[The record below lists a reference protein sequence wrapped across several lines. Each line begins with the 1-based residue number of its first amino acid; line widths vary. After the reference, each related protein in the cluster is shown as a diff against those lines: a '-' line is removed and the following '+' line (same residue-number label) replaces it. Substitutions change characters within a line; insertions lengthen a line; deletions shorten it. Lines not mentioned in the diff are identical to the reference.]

1 MPNSN
6 ERAATYCLL
15 AVRSRPFALYF
26 AVDKEVLSLMQT
38 IDLLRKLSNA
48 FGVSGFEDEVRE
60 MIQSLVAP
68 HVDEV
73 KTDALGN
80 VFAIRKSATPDAK
93 TLMLDAHTD
102 EVGFIVKWIE
112 RDGFLR
118 FSPLGGWDPRII
130 PGHRVVIQT
139 RSGTMQTGVI
149 GTAPPHILTDAERK
163 SPIPIEKM
171 FIDIGATSVEE
182 AHEMGIQIGDPL
194 TIHYPFEEIKEGYVT
209 GKAFDDRAGCAVLI
223 ETAER
228 TAGQDLGVH
237 IVFAFV
243 IGEEVGLRG
252 ARTAAFQ
259 IEPDLAI
266 AVEGTIGADM
276 PGVPE
281 NSQPVRLGQ
290 GPALS
295 VADRSIIVT
304 RKVLHA
310 MESIADDA
318 NIPYQYK
325 LPTYGGT
332 DAGAI
337 HVSRGGCLA
346 GIVSVPC
353 RYIHSPISTLRLADF
368 ELTSRYVTELVRQ
381 LPDAVL

>member
-1 MPNSN
+1 
-6 ERAATYCLL
+6 
-15 AVRSRPFALYF
+15 
-26 AVDKEVLSLMQT
+26 
-38 IDLLRKLSNA
+38 
-48 FGVSGFEDEVRE
+48 
-60 MIQSLVAP
+60 VAP

-73 KTDALGN
+73 KIDALGN
-80 VFAIRKSATPDAK
+80 ILAIRKSANPDAK

-102 EVGFIVKWIE
+102 EIGFIVKWIE
-112 RDGFLR
+112 KDGFLR
-118 FSPLGGWDPRII
+118 FAPLGGWDPRIV

-139 RSGTMQTGVI
+139 RSGKMQTGVI
-149 GTAPPHILTDAERK
+149 GTAPPHILSADERK
-163 SPIPIEKM
+163 SLIPIEKM
-171 FIDIGATSVEE
+171 FIDIGASSVEE
-182 AHEMGIQIGDPL
+182 AKEMGVHIGDPL
-194 TIHYPFEEIKEGYVT
+194 TIHYPFQEIKDGYVT

-228 TAGQDLGVH
+228 TAGQDLGVN

-243 IGEEVGLRG
+243 FGEEVGLRG

-295 VADRSIIVT
+295 IADRSIVVS

-310 MESIADDA
+310 MEAIADSA
-318 NIPYQYK
+318 GIPYQYK

-337 HVSRGGCLA
+337 HLTRGGVLA

-353 RYIHSPISTLRLADF
+353 RYIHSPISTLRIEDF
-368 ELTSRYVTELVRQ
+368 ELTSRYVTELVKH
-381 LPDAVL
+381 LPRAVL

>member
-1 MPNSN
+1 
-6 ERAATYCLL
+6 
-15 AVRSRPFALYF
+15 
-26 AVDKEVLSLMQT
+26 MQT

-73 KTDALGN
+73 KIDALGN
-80 VFAIRKSATPDAK
+80 ILAIRKSANPDAK

-102 EVGFIVKWIE
+102 EIGFIVKWIE
-112 RDGFLR
+112 KDGFLR
-118 FSPLGGWDPRII
+118 FAPLGGWDPRIV

-139 RSGTMQTGVI
+139 RSGKMQTGVI
-149 GTAPPHILTDAERK
+149 GTAPPHILSADERK
-163 SPIPIEKM
+163 SLIPIEKM
-171 FIDIGATSVEE
+171 FIDIGASSVEE
-182 AHEMGIQIGDPL
+182 AKEMGVHIGDPL
-194 TIHYPFEEIKEGYVT
+194 TIHYPFQEIKDGYVT

-228 TAGQDLGVH
+228 TAGQDLGVN

-243 IGEEVGLRG
+243 FGEEVGLRG

-295 VADRSIIVT
+295 IADRSIVVS

-310 MESIADDA
+310 MEAIADSA
-318 NIPYQYK
+318 GIPYQYK

-337 HVSRGGCLA
+337 HLTRGGVLA

-353 RYIHSPISTLRLADF
+353 RYIHSPISTLRIEDF
-368 ELTSRYVTELVRQ
+368 ELTSRYVTELVKH
-381 LPDAVL
+381 LPRAVL

>member
-1 MPNSN
+1 
-6 ERAATYCLL
+6 
-15 AVRSRPFALYF
+15 
-26 AVDKEVLSLMQT
+26 MQT

-73 KTDALGN
+73 KIDALGN
-80 VFAIRKSATPDAK
+80 ILAIRKSANPDAK

-102 EVGFIVKWIE
+102 EIGFIVKWIE
-112 RDGFLR
+112 KDGFLR
-118 FSPLGGWDPRII
+118 FAPLGGWDPRII
-130 PGHRVVIQT
+130 PGHRIVIQT
-139 RSGTMQTGVI
+139 RSGKMQTGVI
-149 GTAPPHILTDAERK
+149 GTAPPHILSADERK

-182 AHEMGIQIGDPL
+182 AQEMGVRIGDPL
-194 TIHYPFEEIKEGYVT
+194 TIHYPFQEIKDGYVT

-228 TAGQDLGVH
+228 TAGQDLGVNV
-237 IVFAFV
+237 IFAFV
-243 IGEEVGLRG
+243 FGEEVGLRG

-295 VADRSIIVT
+295 IADHSIIVP

-310 MESIADDA
+310 MEAIADSA
-318 NIPYQYK
+318 GIPYQYK

-337 HVSRGGCLA
+337 HLTRGGVLA

-368 ELTSRYVTELVRQ
+368 ELTSRYVTELVKH
-381 LPDAVL
+381 LPAAVL

>member
-1 MPNSN
+1 
-6 ERAATYCLL
+6 
-15 AVRSRPFALYF
+15 
-26 AVDKEVLSLMQT
+26 MQT

-73 KTDALGN
+73 KIDALGN
-80 VFAIRKSATPDAK
+80 ILAIRKSANPDAK

-102 EVGFIVKWIE
+102 EIGFIVKWIE
-112 RDGFLR
+112 KDGFLR
-118 FSPLGGWDPRII
+118 FAPLGGWDPRIV

-139 RSGTMQTGVI
+139 RSGKMQTGVI
-149 GTAPPHILTDAERK
+149 GTAPPHILSADERK
-163 SPIPIEKM
+163 SLIPIEKM
-171 FIDIGATSVEE
+171 FIDIGASSVEE
-182 AHEMGIQIGDPL
+182 AKEMGVHIGDPL
-194 TIHYPFEEIKEGYVT
+194 TIHYPFQEIKDGYVT

-228 TAGQDLGVH
+228 TAGQDLGVN

-243 IGEEVGLRG
+243 FGEEVGLRG

-281 NSQPVRLGQ
+281 NSQPVRK
-290 GPALS
+290 GP
-295 VADRSIIVT
+295 
-304 RKVLHA
+304 
-310 MESIADDA
+310 
-318 NIPYQYK
+318 PY
-325 LPTYGGT
+325 P
-332 DAGAI
+332 
-337 HVSRGGCLA
+337 
-346 GIVSVPC
+346 
-353 RYIHSPISTLRLADF
+353 
-368 ELTSRYVTELVRQ
+368 
-381 LPDAVL
+381 

>member
-1 MPNSN
+1 M
-6 ERAATYCLL
+6 L
-15 AVRSRPFALYF
+15 
-26 AVDKEVLSLMQT
+26 T

-48 FGVSGFEDEVRE
+48 FGVSGFEDEVQE
-60 MIQSLVAP
+60 IIQSLVAP
-68 HVDEV
+68 HVDEI

-80 VFAIRKSATPDAK
+80 VFAIRHSAKPHAK

-102 EVGFIVKWIE
+102 EIGFIVKWIE
-112 RDGFLR
+112 RDGFVR
-118 FSPLGGWDPRII
+118 FAPLGGWDPRIV

-139 RSGTMQTGVI
+139 RSGKMQIGVI
-149 GTAPPHILTDAERK
+149 GTAPPHILSPEERK

-171 FIDIGATSVEE
+171 FVDIGATSVQE
-182 AHEMGIQIGDPL
+182 AHDMGVRIGDPL
-194 TIHYPFEEIKEGYVT
+194 TIHYPFEEVKDGVFT

-223 ETAER
+223 EAAER

-259 IEPDLAI
+259 IKPDLAI

-281 NSQPVRLGQ
+281 NSQPVRLGR

-295 VADRSIIVT
+295 VADKSIIVS

-310 MESIADDA
+310 MESVAESA
-318 NIPYQYK
+318 NIPFQYK

-337 HVSRGGCLA
+337 HISRGGCLA

-353 RYIHSPISTLRLADF
+353 RYIHSPISTLRLDDF
-368 ELTSRYVTELVRQ
+368 EQTSQYVTELVRK
-381 LPDAVL
+381 LPGIVL

>member
-1 MPNSN
+1 
-6 ERAATYCLL
+6 
-15 AVRSRPFALYF
+15 
-26 AVDKEVLSLMQT
+26 MQS
-38 IDLLRKLSNA
+38 IDLLRQLSDA
-48 FGVSGFEDEVRE
+48 FGVSGFEDDVRAL
-60 MIQSLVAP
+60 IQSLVSP

-73 KTDALGN
+73 RTDAVGN
-80 VFAIRKSATPDAK
+80 VFAIRRSANPEAK

-118 FSPLGGWDPRII
+118 FAPIGGWDSRII

-139 RSGTMQTGVI
+139 RSGKMQTGVI
-149 GTAPPHILTDAERK
+149 GTAPPHILSDSERK
-163 SPIPIEKM
+163 APIPIEKM
-171 FIDIGATSVEE
+171 FIDIGATSAEDAE
-182 AHEMGIQIGDPL
+182 AMGVRIGDPL
-194 TIHYPFEEIKEGYVT
+194 TIHYPFEEMREGYVT

-228 TAGQDLGVH
+228 TAGQDLGVN

-243 IGEEVGLRG
+243 FGEEVGLRG

-281 NSQPVRLGQ
+281 NSQPVRLGS

-310 MESIADDA
+310 MEAIADA
-318 NIPYQYK
+318 AGIPYQYK

-337 HVSRGGCLA
+337 HLSRGGCLA

-368 ELTSRYVTELVRQ
+368 ELTSQYVTELVKQ
-381 LPDAVL
+381 LPEAVL

>member
-1 MPNSN
+1 
-6 ERAATYCLL
+6 
-15 AVRSRPFALYF
+15 
-26 AVDKEVLSLMQT
+26 MQT

-73 KTDALGN
+73 KIDALGN
-80 VFAIRKSATPDAK
+80 ILAIRKSANPDAK

-102 EVGFIVKWIE
+102 EIGFIVKWIE
-112 RDGFLR
+112 KDGFRR
-118 FSPLGGWDPRII
+118 FAPLGGWDPRII

-139 RSGTMQTGVI
+139 RSGKMQTGVI
-149 GTAPPHILTDAERK
+149 GTAPPHILSAEERK

-171 FIDIGATSVEE
+171 FIDIGASSVEE
-182 AHEMGIQIGDPL
+182 AKEMGVHLGDPL
-194 TIHYPFEEIKEGYVT
+194 TIHYPFQEIKDGYVT

-228 TAGQDLGVH
+228 TAGQDLGVN

-243 IGEEVGLRG
+243 FGEEVGLRG

-295 VADRSIIVT
+295 IADRSIIVT

-310 MESIADDA
+310 MEAIADSA
-318 NIPYQYK
+318 GIPYQYK

-337 HVSRGGCLA
+337 HLTRGGVLA

-368 ELTSRYVTELVRQ
+368 ELTSRY
-381 LPDAVL
+381 

>member
-1 MPNSN
+1 
-6 ERAATYCLL
+6 
-15 AVRSRPFALYF
+15 
-26 AVDKEVLSLMQT
+26 
-38 IDLLRKLSNA
+38 
-48 FGVSGFEDEVRE
+48 
-60 MIQSLVAP
+60 
-68 HVDEV
+68 
-73 KTDALGN
+73 
-80 VFAIRKSATPDAK
+80 
-93 TLMLDAHTD
+93 
-102 EVGFIVKWIE
+102 
-112 RDGFLR
+112 
-118 FSPLGGWDPRII
+118 
-130 PGHRVVIQT
+130 
-139 RSGTMQTGVI
+139 MQTGVI
-149 GTAPPHILTDAERK
+149 GTAPPHILSADERK
-163 SPIPIEKM
+163 SLIPIEKM
-171 FIDIGATSVEE
+171 FIDIGASSVEE
-182 AHEMGIQIGDPL
+182 AKEMGVHIGDPL
-194 TIHYPFEEIKEGYVT
+194 TIHYPFQEIKDGYVT

-228 TAGQDLGVH
+228 TAGQDLGVN

-243 IGEEVGLRG
+243 FGEEVGLRG

-295 VADRSIIVT
+295 IADRSIVVS

-310 MESIADDA
+310 MEAIADSA
-318 NIPYQYK
+318 GIPYQYK

-337 HVSRGGCLA
+337 HLTRGGVLA

-353 RYIHSPISTLRLADF
+353 RYIHSPISTLRIEDF
-368 ELTSRYVTELVRQ
+368 ELTSRYVTELVKH
-381 LPDAVL
+381 LPRAVL

>member
-1 MPNSN
+1 
-6 ERAATYCLL
+6 
-15 AVRSRPFALYF
+15 
-26 AVDKEVLSLMQT
+26 MQT
-38 IDLLRKLSNA
+38 IDLLRTLSNA

-60 MIQSLVAP
+60 VIRSLVTP
-68 HVDEV
+68 YVDEV

-80 VFAIRKSATPDAK
+80 LFAIRKSAKPDAK

-112 RDGFLR
+112 KEGFLR
-118 FSPLGGWDPRII
+118 FAPLGGWDPRII
-130 PGHRVVIQT
+130 PGHRVAIQT
-139 RSGTMQTGVI
+139 RSGRIQTGVI
-149 GTAPPHILTDAERK
+149 GTAPPHILSEEERR
-163 SPIPIEKM
+163 SPIPMERM
-171 FIDIGATSVEE
+171 FIDIGATSAED
-182 AHEMGIQIGDPL
+182 ARAMGLQIGDPL
-194 TIHYPFEEIKEGYVT
+194 TIHYPFEEIKEGIVT

-223 ETAER
+223 KAAEQ

-237 IVFAFV
+237 VVFAFV
-243 IGEEVGLRG
+243 VGEEVGLRG

-259 IEPDLAI
+259 IKPDLAI

-281 NSQPVRLGQ
+281 NSQPVRLGR

-295 VADRSIIVT
+295 VADRSIIVS
-304 RKVLHA
+304 RRVLHA
-310 MESIADDA
+310 MESIADA
-318 NIPYQYK
+318 AGIAYQYK

-337 HVSRGGCLA
+337 HITGAGCLA

-368 ELTSRYVTELVRQ
+368 ELTSQYVTELVKQ
-381 LPDAVL
+381 LPIAVL

>member
-1 MPNSN
+1 
-6 ERAATYCLL
+6 
-15 AVRSRPFALYF
+15 
-26 AVDKEVLSLMQT
+26 MQT

-73 KTDALGN
+73 KIDALCN
-80 VFAIRKSATPDAK
+80 ILAIRKSANPDAK

-102 EVGFIVKWIE
+102 EIGFIVKWIE
-112 RDGFLR
+112 KDGFLR
-118 FSPLGGWDPRII
+118 FAPLGGWDPRIV
-130 PGHRVVIQT
+130 PSHRVVIQT
-139 RSGTMQTGVI
+139 RSGKMQTGVI
-149 GTAPPHILTDAERK
+149 GTAPPHILSADERK

-171 FIDIGATSVEE
+171 FIDIGASSVEE
-182 AHEMGIQIGDPL
+182 AKEMGVHIGDPL
-194 TIHYPFEEIKEGYVT
+194 TIHYPFQEIKDGYVT

-228 TAGQDLGVH
+228 TAGQDLGVN

-243 IGEEVGLRG
+243 FGEEVGLRG

-295 VADRSIIVT
+295 IADRSIVVS

-310 MESIADDA
+310 MEAIADSA
-318 NIPYQYK
+318 GIPYQYK

-337 HVSRGGCLA
+337 HLTRGGVLA

-353 RYIHSPISTLRLADF
+353 RYIHSPISTLRIEDF
-368 ELTSRYVTELVRQ
+368 ELTSRYVTELVKH
-381 LPDAVL
+381 LPRAVL